1 VKILSS
7 LLFTLLLGSN
17 ISVLGQETDQAKPD
31 ASVLDAI
38 AERESQYLDGLLHR
52 NFEELA
58 SVLDDTYVNRSPFGP
73 VRNKVEFLEALKADT
88 SRISEITETE
98 KQTQVYGDTAIV
110 IVKFEVHGTDEGEAF
125 QFDGRAVDIW
135 AKLNGEWLCVAV
147 TVSQTRWC
155 KATKIEQWR
164 QDIVTDA
171 LLDKSEAE
179 NDENAL
185 TLAYLKR
192 VALRTGFRFFGHTSF
207 SLDKN

>member
-1 VKILSS
+1 MASGLENESTVDHSGNAVVKTLPLSLDAREPHRCAEQYTQQNIKMYLKIASFTIFDLS
-7 LLFTLLLGSN
+7 LLIL
-17 ISVLGQETDQAKPD
+17 VGQETDQAKPE

-38 AERESQYLDGLLHR
+38 AGRESQYLDGLLHR

-58 SVLDDTYVNRSPFGP
+58 SVLADTYVNTSPFGP

-147 TVSQTRWC
+147 TVSQTR
-155 KATKIEQWR
+155 
-164 QDIVTDA
+164 
-171 LLDKSEAE
+171 
-179 NDENAL
+179 
-185 TLAYLKR
+185 
-192 VALRTGFRFFGHTSF
+192 
-207 SLDKN
+207 

>member
-58 SVLDDTYVNRSPFGP
+58 SVLADTYVNTSPFGP
-73 VRNKVEFLEALKADT
+73 VRNKVEFLAALKADT

-98 KQTQVYGDTAIV
+98 KETQVYGDTAIV

-147 TVSQTRWC
+147 TVSQTR
-155 KATKIEQWR
+155 
-164 QDIVTDA
+164 
-171 LLDKSEAE
+171 
-179 NDENAL
+179 
-185 TLAYLKR
+185 
-192 VALRTGFRFFGHTSF
+192 
-207 SLDKN
+207 

>member
-1 VKILSS
+1 MKFPRSLLLAVLLSS
-7 LLFTLLLGSN
+7 S
-17 ISVLGQETDQAKPD
+17 IPVLGAEPDQAKPD
-31 ASVLDAI
+31 ESVLNVI
-38 AERESQYLDGLLHR
+38 ADRESQYIDGLLHR

-58 SVLDDTYVNRSPFGP
+58 SLLADTYVNRSPFGP

-147 TVSQTRWC
+147 TVSQTR
-155 KATKIEQWR
+155 
-164 QDIVTDA
+164 
-171 LLDKSEAE
+171 
-179 NDENAL
+179 
-185 TLAYLKR
+185 
-192 VALRTGFRFFGHTSF
+192 
-207 SLDKN
+207 